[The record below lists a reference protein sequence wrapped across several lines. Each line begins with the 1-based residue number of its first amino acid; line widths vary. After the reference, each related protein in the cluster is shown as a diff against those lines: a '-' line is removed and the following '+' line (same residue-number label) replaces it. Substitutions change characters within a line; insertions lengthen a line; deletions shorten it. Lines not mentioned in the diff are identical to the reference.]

1 MPCCSLSCFE
11 INTEFLKIILEDK
24 WLEKLCL
31 ILWKC
36 FLLSDRPGL
45 QYWEMQAVRCGLIRL
60 YFDWVK
66 ITLHHQ
72 HPLQLRIIP
81 VLAIASYAGA
91 GGGEGRERGS
101 QDAKLDTTTQMRA
114 MQLATISSPLPNK
127 LIKHYSQIY
136 HYQLTFF
143 EILRSF
149 VLLSNQNILVSWAAD
164 GSNVGVWQTETRASL
179 WCSSNRALDI
189 H

>member
-1 MPCCSLSCFE
+1 MMGAFINALFWVLRCSFLCFE
-11 INTEFLKIILEDK
+11 INTDGLLKIIQDK

-45 QYWEMQAVRCGLIRL
+45 QYWEMQAGRCGLIRL

-66 ITLHHQ
+66 ITLHRQ
-72 HPLQLRIIP
+72 RPVQLRIS
-81 VLAIASYAGA
+81 VLAIVWRER
-91 GGGEGRERGS
+91 GEERERGS

-136 HYQLTFF
+136 HCCETL
-143 EILRSF
+143 F
-149 VLLSNQNILVSWAAD
+149 VLFSQTRIIWWAKFRGAMLKSD
-164 GSNVGVWQTETRASL
+164 KYTSV
-179 WCSSNRALDI
+179 WCSW
-189 H
+189 